1 MASQYEFKNMERDLS
16 AIEQQL
22 NSFEKTLNSIVE
34 SVSSA
39 KFNERD
45 YGDRSIE
52 KKVDGIINDSKK
64 RIDRKY
70 NEFVNGIKR
79 ATYDSQERIKCEA
92 KNVSQIVEILNNS
105 ILQIINLNDAFVTKK
120 YRQVI
125 DSVDSIDTIYFDDEM
140 RKRILLL
147 KIEAYDALCSQGLS
161 NISFSV
167 FDDCKKYYNLC
178 KSSSA
183 EKHLNNAAGYLLV
196 ACSRLLDANIVD
208 NNAQAYRIC
217 CVALESYGDLCEKE
231 KIAFDSDYKKCYS
244 IGIKQYNELCEKAYN
259 SFDYISV
266 KGLLKDSSLFFTGDI
281 ENDFFKGE
289 ENLAEKLFEYFK
301 DRGKN
306 ATNDVVD
313 MVFEDT
319 KTLVD
324 SSDNE
329 KYIAY
334 WLTRYDDFGLAYVT
348 KMNEQHNND
357 LTFFKKSIKAFLDN
371 CKTISKRANC
381 FLDLVNTYN
390 TVLTEH
396 KTAINLYA
404 FLTNA
409 VLWNRCIND
418 LKTYAQQDDENF
430 RQGTKTIDGITYS
443 MVNKYKKLCCGYE
456 ESLIQELNVV
466 MDDASLRLHGKRYLN
481 NLYHSRE
488 KGTAQSTE
496 VKLFTRETQANNRK
510 KMIVGALIAVA
521 LIIVV
526 TLIIVLIK

>member
-1 MASQYEFKNMERDLS
+1 MASQYEFKNMERDLA

-34 SVSSA
+34 SASSA

-70 NEFVNGIKR
+70 NEYANGIKR
-79 ATYDSQERIKCEA
+79 ATYESQERIKCEA
-92 KNVSQIVEILNNS
+92 KNISQIVEILNNS
-105 ILQIINLNDAFVTKK
+105 ILQIISLNEAFVTKN

-125 DSVDSIDTIYFDDEM
+125 DSTDSIDTAYFDDEM
-140 RKRILLL
+140 RKRLLLL
-147 KIEAYDALCSQGLS
+147 KIEAYDALCSQELS

-167 FDDCKKYYNLC
+167 YDECKKYYNLC
-178 KSSSA
+178 KRSCA

-217 CVALESYGDLCEKE
+217 CVALESYADLCEKE

-266 KGLLKDSSLFFTGDI
+266 KGLLKDSLLFFTSDI

-289 ENLAEKLFEYFK
+289 KNLAEKLFEYFK

-348 KMNEQHNND
+348 KINEQHNND
-357 LTFFKKSIKAFLDN
+357 LTFFKKFIKVFLDN

-381 FLDLVNTYN
+381 FLDLVNIYN
-390 TVLTEH
+390 AGLTAR

-409 VLWNRCIND
+409 VLWNKCINE
-418 LKTYAQQDDENF
+418 LKAYVQQDDENF
-430 RQGTKTIDGITYS
+430 RQGAKTIDGITYS
-443 MVNKYKKLCCGYE
+443 MVNKYKKLCCGYD

-481 NLYHSRE
+481 NLHHSRE
-488 KGTAQSTE
+488 KGTAQNTV
-496 VKLFTRETQANNRK
+496 VKLFTMEIQANNRK

-521 LIIVV
+521 LIAVI
-526 TLIIVLIK
+526 TLIIILCK

>member
-1 MASQYEFKNMERDLS
+1 MERDLS

-22 NSFEKTLNSIVE
+22 NSFEKTLSALVE

-45 YGDRSIE
+45 YGDRALE

-70 NEFVNGIKR
+70 NEYANGIKR
-79 ATYDSQERIKCEA
+79 TTYDSQERIKSEA
-92 KNVSQIVEILNNS
+92 KNVSRIVEILNNS
-105 ILQIINLNDAFVTKK
+105 ILQIISLNEAFVTKN

-125 DSVDSIDTIYFDDEM
+125 DSVESIDTTYFDDEM
-140 RKRILLL
+140 HKRLLLL

-167 FDDCKKYYNLC
+167 YDDCMKYYNLC
-178 KSSSA
+178 KSSCA
-183 EKHLNNAAGYLLV
+183 EKHLNNAASYLLV
-196 ACSRLLDANIVD
+196 ACSRLLDANIVED
-208 NNAQAYRIC
+208 NAQAYRIC
-217 CVALESYGDLCEKE
+217 CVALESYADLCEKE

-266 KGLLKDSSLFFTGDI
+266 KGLLKDSSLFFTEDI

-289 ENLAEKLFEYFK
+289 KNLAKKIFEYFK
-301 DRGKN
+301 DCGKN
-306 ATNDVVD
+306 ATSDVVD

-319 KTLVD
+319 KTLVN

-334 WLTRYDDFGLAYVT
+334 WLTKYDDFGLVYVT
-348 KMNEQHNND
+348 KMNEQHNDD
-357 LTFFKKSIKAFLDN
+357 LMFFKKIIKAFIDN
-371 CKTISKRANC
+371 CKNISKRTNC

-409 VLWNRCIND
+409 VLWNRCINE
-418 LKTYAQQDDENF
+418 LNAYVKQDDENF
-430 RQGTKTIDGITYS
+430 RQGAKTIDGVTYS

-456 ESLIQELNVV
+456 ESLIQELNGV
-466 MDDASLRLHGKRYLN
+466 MDDASLRLYGKRYLN
-481 NLYHSRE
+481 NLHHSRE
-488 KGTAQSTE
+488 KGTAQNTV
-496 VKLFTRETQANNRK
+496 VKLFTMEIQANNRK
-510 KMIVGALIAVA
+510 KMIVGTLIAVA

>member
-1 MASQYEFKNMERDLS
+1 MASQYEFKNIERDL
-16 AIEQQL
+16 ATIEQQL
-22 NSFEKTLNSIVE
+22 NSFEKTLSSLVE

-39 KFNERD
+39 QFNERD
-45 YGDRSIE
+45 YGDRAIE
-52 KKVDGIINDSKK
+52 KKVDGLINDSKK

-70 NEFVNGIKR
+70 NEYTSGIKR
-79 ATYDSQERIKCEA
+79 ASYDSQERIKSEA
-92 KNVSQIVEILNNS
+92 KNASQIIEVLNNS
-105 ILQIINLNDAFVTKK
+105 LLQIINLNEAFIAKK

-125 DSVDSIDTIYFDDEM
+125 DSVDSIDTTYFDDEM
-140 RKRILLL
+140 RKWLLLL
-147 KIEAYDALCSQGLS
+147 KIESYDALCSQGLS

-167 FDDCKKYYNLC
+167 YDDCIKYYNLC
-178 KSSSA
+178 KSSCA

-217 CVALESYGDLCEKE
+217 CVALESYAVLCEKE

-244 IGIKQYNELCEKAYN
+244 IGIKQYNEFCEKAYN
-259 SFDYISV
+259 SFDYIRV
-266 KGLLKDSSLFFTGDI
+266 KELLKDSSLFSTDDI
-281 ENDFFKGE
+281 ENNFFKKGK
-289 ENLAEKLFEYFK
+289 NLAEKLFEYFK
-301 DRGKN
+301 DCGKN
-306 ATNDVVD
+306 ATSDVVD

-324 SSDNE
+324 GSDNE

-334 WLTRYDDFGLAYVT
+334 WLTRYDDFGLVYVA
-348 KMNEQHNND
+348 KMNEQHNDD
-357 LTFFKKSIKAFLDN
+357 LMFFKKFIKAFMDN

-409 VLWNRCIND
+409 ALWNRCINE
-418 LKTYAQQDDENF
+418 LKTYVQQNDENF
-430 RQGTKTIDGITYS
+430 RQGAKTIDGITYS
-443 MVNKYKKLCCGYE
+443 MVNKYRKLCCGYE
-456 ESLIQELNVV
+456 ESLIQELNIV
-466 MDDASLRLHGKRYLN
+466 MDDASLRLHGKRCLN
-481 NLYHSRE
+481 NLHHSRE
-488 KGTAQSTE
+488 KGTAQNTA
-496 VKLFTRETQANNRK
+496 VKLFTRKTQAHNRK
-510 KMIVGALIAVA
+510 KMIVGTLIAVA
-521 LIIVV
+521 LIIVA